1 MGEAIDAPLSC
12 CWSVINAEPCGPLI
26 DAQIGDDAAPD
37 RAFDPW
43 ADACGFASGVLLADF
58 VFVVVEG
65 EHATNGEQRLEQ
77 PEVAAGIAVCIDDEQ
92 LYRAGLS
99 GLLDLLLEGAAD

>member
-12 CWSVINAEPCGPLI
+12 CWSVNEPCGPLI

-77 PEVAAGIAVCIDDEQ
+77 PEVAAGIAVASTTNSFTEP
-92 LYRAGLS
+92 GL
-99 GLLDLLLEGAAD
+99 AAC